1 MEKIKLLPSGISDF
15 EVVRRDNLYYVDKTK
30 FISVLEHGDSY
41 VFFGRP
47 RRFGK
52 SLFVSMLEAYY
63 DIKNKDR
70 FDELF
75 SGLWIHEHPTER
87 RGFYQVMLLDFSKV
101 SGGIDNVE
109 AKFDDYC
116 CTVLDS
122 FAKKYAEF
130 YDDDFVEKTA
140 QCKSATHKLI
150 YIIGQAR
157 LKKIPMYLIVDEYDN
172 FTNTILSLHGE
183 KVYKAITHGEG
194 FYRDLFK
201 IFKGSFER
209 IFLTGVSPVTLD
221 DLTSGFNIASYV
233 SQARE
238 LNQML
243 GFSEVDVKEMIRY
256 YHSVGMIK
264 GDLQQQT
271 DFIISTIKPWCN
283 NYCFSLGSFENSEP
297 SMYNGMM
304 VMYYLNHYMKN
315 GKFHEDMTAPN
326 SMMDY
331 GKLDHLVKLEK
342 LMGNDLRDS
351 LIHKA
356 ANEDYVLGV
365 VKEHFPATE
374 LIDDENFISLMY
386 YYGMLTIQGSFGFR
400 MKLSIPNNNIRKQ
413 YYRYILNQFDESAK
427 VNISHLQDTFDNAA
441 LFGEWKEMFSYIA
454 EKYKECSSVR
464 NTIEGERN
472 IQGYYMA
479 YLSLCPYYMMCPE
492 IELNHGFCDIF
503 LMPDRRFKDV
513 KHSYIVEFKYVSVKT
528 SDKEISDKLSEAATQ
543 LFTYAADKKVQNMT
557 EGTQLHKVVMV
568 FKGWEMV
575 KCEEIHLSH

>member
-1 MEKIKLLPSGISDF
+1 MEKIKLLPSGINDF
-15 EVVRRDNLYYVDKTK
+15 EVVRRDNLYYVDKTQ
-30 FISVLEHGDSY
+30 FISVLEGGDRY
-41 VFFGRP
+41 LFFGRP

-87 RGFYQVMLLDFSKV
+87 RGAYQVMKLDFSLVNGSIDKV
-101 SGGIDNVE
+101 QEYFDIYCGNRMVE
-109 AKFDDYC
+109 
-116 CTVLDS
+116 
-122 FAKKYAEF
+122 FAKKYEDMYYKGFA
-130 YDDDFVEKTA
+130 DDIKNE
-140 QCKSATHKLI
+140 
-150 YIIGQAR
+150 
-157 LKKIPMYLIVDEYDN
+157 KIPTERINMITSAAKQYGNRLYLIVDEYDN
-172 FTNTILSLHGE
+172 FTNTILSLHDE
-183 KVYKAITHGEG
+183 KVYLAITHGEG
-194 FYRDLFK
+194 FYRELFK
-201 IFKGSFER
+201 KFKVGFER

-233 SQARE
+233 SQNAK
-238 LNQML
+238 LNQLL
-243 GFSEVDVKEMIRY
+243 GFSEVDVKEMIKY

-283 NYCFSLGSFENSEP
+283 NFCFSLKSFKNNEP

-304 VMYYLNHYMKN
+304 VLYYLNLYMEE
-315 GKFHEDMTAPN
+315 GAFPDDMTAPN

-356 ANEDYVLGV
+356 ANEEYVLGV

-374 LIDDENFISLMY
+374 LIDDENFVSLMY
-386 YYGMLTIQGSFGFR
+386 YYGMLTIRGSFGFR

-413 YYRYILNQFDESAK
+413 YYRYILNQYDKSAK
-427 VNISHLQDTFDNAA
+427 VNISHLQDTFDSAA
-441 LFGEWKEMFSYIA
+441 MFGEWEEMFSYIA
-454 EKYKECSSVR
+454 EKYKECSSAR
-464 NTIEGERN
+464 NSIEGERN
-472 IQGYYMA
+472 IQGYFMA
-479 YLSLCPYYMMCPE
+479 YLSLCPYYLMCPE

-503 LMPDRRFKDV
+503 LMPDHRFNDV
-513 KHSYIVEFKYVSVKT
+513 KHSYIVEFKYVNTNS
-528 SDKEISDKLSEAATQ
+528 SDKDISDKMSEAAAQ
-543 LFTYAADKKVQNMT
+543 LSIYAADQKIQNMT
-557 EGTQLHKVVMV
+557 EGTQLHKIAMV

-575 KCEEIHLSH
+575 RCEER